1 MTSSYSSRSS
11 AGGWRSS
18 RRAQATAPH
27 QHNPRHLYRSSCLI
41 PPDAE
46 SASLTLPPHLRLSL
60 GSSWHLGLLRQSGQT
75 LRIGQ
80 LLRIYLSSAR
90 STRAAAT
97 ASASATIILV
107 TDVAVAA
114 AAAAA
119 VAAAEEAAAEEEEG
133 EEEGL
138 VTVAAEVVEVVAAT
152 GGERGR
158 SSLPQSRVSRSRRPS
173 SNAVTLNGHRARSYS

>member
-75 LRIGQ
+75 LPIGQ

-107 TDVAVAA
+107 TDVAVAVAA

-152 GGERGR
+152 GAANP
-158 SSLPQSRVSRSRRPS
+158 LQ
-173 SNAVTLNGHRARSYS
+173 